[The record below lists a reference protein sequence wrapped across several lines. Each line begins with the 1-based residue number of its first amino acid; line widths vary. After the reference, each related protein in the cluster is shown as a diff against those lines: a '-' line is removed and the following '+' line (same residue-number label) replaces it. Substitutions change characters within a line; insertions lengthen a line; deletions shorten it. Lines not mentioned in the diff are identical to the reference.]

1 MELSLKLRK
10 LYYSLF
16 KIKKNLNKS
25 QNLLSIYILN
35 GLVRSYGVSFDSHEN
50 IFIPDMPANNIVK
63 LNNEFNIIDVYDIK
77 KDKLVNCSYIGKTN
91 KKKQ

>member
-16 KIKKNLNKS
+16 KIKKKLNKS
-25 QNLLSIYILN
+25 KDLLSIEILN
-35 GLVRSYGVSFDSHEN
+35 GLVRSYGVSFDTYEN

-63 LNNEFNIIDVYDIK
+63 LNKEFNLIDAYDIK
-77 KDKLVNCSYIGKTN
+77 E
-91 KKKQ
+91 KKS